1 MSKGSCAAAKKRL
14 GAALRMARAELLPK
28 LLSAAIRRVD
38 IGGKLHYNF
47 YLKKL

>member
-28 LLSAAIRRVD
+28 LLSAAAACRVD

-47 YLKKL
+47 YLK